1 MLSSCGKDVTLD
13 SIRDVRICQ
22 SKEGY
27 RFSVDSLL
35 LYDFVKLGEVG
46 NIADLGTGSGIVGIL
61 LAKKYHDAR
70 AVLFEIQDSLVRL
83 AQKNLSINHL
93 EDRVEVV
100 GCDLR
105 LLPSSGFCA
114 GGYDLIVSNPPFR
127 VTKSG
132 RISIS
137 EEKAIARHEIKLRL
151 CELVEAA
158 SFLLR
163 AKGRLCM
170 IYHPGRLSELIRA
183 LSEKDCEPK
192 RLRFVH
198 SNVSSEAKMVLVE
211 AVKGGRPGLKIERPF
226 YIYRDD
232 GGYSEEMEQIYN
244 S

>member
-1 MLSSCGKDVTLD
+1 MPYSCDSDVTLD
-13 SIRDVRICQ
+13 SICDIKICQ

-35 LYDFVKLGEVG
+35 LYNFVNLVRVN

-61 LAKKYHDAR
+61 LAKKYADAR
-70 AVLFEIQDSLVRL
+70 VALFEIQESLIRL
-83 AQKNLSINHL
+83 AQNNLAINCL

-105 LLPSSGFCA
+105 SLPASGLS
-114 GGYDLIVSNPPFR
+114 GGKHDLVVSNPPFR
-127 VTKSG
+127 VIKSG
-132 RISIS
+132 RLNIS
-137 EEKAIARHEIKLRL
+137 EEKAIARHEMKLSL
-151 CELVEAA
+151 SELIEAA

-170 IYHPGRLSELIRA
+170 IYHPGRLSELIRV

-198 SNVSSEAKMVLVE
+198 SNRSSEAKMVLVE
-211 AVKGGRPGLKIERPF
+211 AVKGGRRGLKVELPL
-226 YIYRDD
+226 YIYGDNGD
-232 GGYSEEMEQIYN
+232 YSEEMEKTYGW
-244 S
+244 

>member
-1 MLSSCGKDVTLD
+1 MLSSCGKDVTID
-13 SIRDVRICQ
+13 SIRDIKIYQ

-35 LYDFVKLGEVG
+35 LYDFVNLRKVK

-61 LAKKYHDAR
+61 LAKKYPDSR
-70 AVLFEIQDSLVRL
+70 AVLFEIQEGLVRL
-83 AQKNLSINHL
+83 AQNNLAINYI
-93 EDRVEVV
+93 EDRAEVV

-105 LLPSSGFCA
+105 LLPASGFS
-114 GGYDLIVSNPPFR
+114 GGKYDLVVSNPPFR

-132 RISIS
+132 RLNIS
-137 EEKAIARHEIKLRL
+137 EEKSIARHEIKLKL
-151 CELVEAA
+151 YELVEAA

-170 IYHPGRLSELIRA
+170 VYHPGRLSELIRI
-183 LSEKDCEPK
+183 LSEEDCEPK
-192 RLRFVH
+192 RLRFVY
-198 SNVSSEAKMVLVE
+198 SGGSSEAKMVLVE
-211 AVKGGRPGLKIERPF
+211 AVKGGKPGLRVDRPF
-226 YIYRDD
+226 YIYGDD